1 MTRRIFM
8 SNIYRILSRVLI
20 ISLLTGLLTGLQSVT
35 PFTASADVTPSSSG
49 IPNWGMADLSD
60 GTTATMTGPF
70 IDYNSPSTGKL
81 MMGAKGGKF
90 ASTGDVFVYNYI
102 KLTGDFEFS
111 ARLVSEANAPG
122 TGSVTLGNNSNAV
135 ISVKNHGAGEAAV
148 PTAASPSFNVYYKY
162 NSTAPTVTSY
172 RRTTAGSSSVPGLKA
187 TAVPSLPVYLK
198 LSRTGTTFTAQTS
211 IDGNTWTDVVGS
223 YSDDNLAN
231 ESNTELSVGLGASS
245 GTFVFDN
252 IKVTQGGQTVFDSN
266 AGSSGGGP
274 DSTAPTWT
282 NGSITASNV
291 NQTEMTL
298 NWTGASDDTGVV
310 TYSVYQDA
318 ALLGTVSGATYH
330 VTGLT
335 AGTEYT
341 FKVQAGD
348 AAGNWSTNGPMASF
362 TTLSTAAAGPTA
374 LTALAGD
381 GNANLIW
388 SSLSGST
395 YNVKVATSPTGPFTN
410 IATGISLTYY
420 THNGI
425 INGQTYYYAVTSV
438 VNGVESL
445 DSPIASVTPAA
456 GRIIKNLDVKDN
468 TDMLGNGITRADQ
481 WSIAKNLQVGDILFP
496 DRTHKT
502 ATIPLE
508 YVGAEW
514 IRTAMDSK
522 GYDGS
527 PLAEFTVGSDAIVM
541 VAMDSR
547 FDGNGAT
554 PPSWLSSWSF
564 TEGDVILDDT
574 NPVTFNLYKK
584 MFKAGSIVTLESM
597 NRTAGVA
604 HYFVLALP
612 ATVKIDQADG
622 YVKSDSYTVSG
633 VLYAGKSLIIS
644 HNGAPLA
651 SMDAQASEQSF
662 SYDVTLNEGA
672 NKLEFTTTD
681 ELGNKS
687 TSFITV
693 TYDVTAPVVT
703 LSPAEIPA
711 EVTKPD
717 YTLLVTV
724 NEDAKLTIKLNGDTV
739 SDAVAVQGGVTV
751 SETISFAEG
760 ANTVEMFAEDD
771 AGNVSSIQVFQV
783 TYTFTASDISFKDI
797 SGNTVTK
804 LTAGN
809 DIIASLDVTNKTGL
823 SKEVTLMVVLYDT
836 DNTMVMYA
844 YSTSSIAS
852 DASKK
857 LNTAIRIP
865 ADANGYKIKAFVM
878 DSISGLKAL
887 SDAAIVE

>member
-1 MTRRIFM
+1 MIRRIFM
-8 SNIYRILSRVLI
+8 SNIYRNLSRILI
-20 ISLLTGLLTGLQSVT
+20 ISLLTGLLSGLQSVT
-35 PFTASADVTPSSSG
+35 PFTASADVTPSSRG
-49 IPNWGMADLSD
+49 IPNWGMADLSY
-60 GTTATMTGPF
+60 GTTLLSGPF
-70 IDYNSPSTGKL
+70 VDYNSPEAGQLTL
-81 MMGAKGGKF
+81 GAKGGKF
-90 ASTGDVFVYNYI
+90 ESGGDVFVYNYV

-111 ARLVSEANAPG
+111 ARVTSQANAPG
-122 TGSVTLGNNSNAV
+122 SGSVSLGTNSFAA
-135 ISVKNHGAGEAAV
+135 ISVKNQGAVENAV
-148 PTAASPSFNVYYKY
+148 PIATSPSLNVFYKY
-162 NSTAPTVTSY
+162 HSTAPTVTAY
-172 RRTTAGSSSVPGLKA
+172 RRTTTGSSSVPGLKA

-198 LSRTGTTFTAQTS
+198 LSRTGTTFTAQSS

-223 YSDDNLAN
+223 YSDANLAS
-231 ESNTELSVGLGASS
+231 ESNTELSVGLGASA

-252 IKVTQGGQTVFDSN
+252 IKVTQGGQTVLDSN

-291 NQTEMTL
+291 NQTGMTL
-298 NWTGASDDTGVV
+298 TWTGASDNTAVV

-318 ALLGTVSGATYH
+318 AFLGTVSGATYH

-348 AAGNWSTNGPMASF
+348 AAGNWSTNGPTANF
-362 TTLSTAAAGPTA
+362 TTLSSATAGPATLTA
-374 LTALAGD
+374 LTGD
-381 GNANLIW
+381 GNVNLIW

-410 IATGISLTYY
+410 IATGVSLTYF

-425 INGQTYYYAVTSV
+425 TNGQTYYYAVSSV
-438 VNGVESL
+438 MNGVESL

-456 GRIIKNLDVKDN
+456 GRIIKNLDVKDA
-468 TDMLGNGITRADQ
+468 THITGNGITRADQ
-481 WSIAKNLQVGDILFP
+481 WSITHDLQVGDILFP

-502 ATIPLE
+502 ATIPSE

-527 PLAEFTVGSDAIVM
+527 PLAEFTVGSDAIVI

-564 TEGDVILDDT
+564 TEGDFILDDT

-584 MFKAGSIVTLESM
+584 MFKAGSTVTLESM

-633 VLYAGKSLIIS
+633 VLYAKKSLIIS
-644 HNGAPLA
+644 HNGAALA
-651 SMDAQASEQSF
+651 SMDAQESEQSF
-662 SYDVTLNEGA
+662 SYDLTLNEGA

-693 TYDVTAPVVT
+693 TYDVIAPVVT

-711 EVTKPD
+711 EVTQPD
-717 YTLLVTV
+717 YSLSVTV
-724 NEDAKLTIKLNGDTV
+724 NENAKLTIKLNGVAV
-739 SDAVAVQGGVTV
+739 SDAIAVQAGEAVPA
-751 SETISFAEG
+751 TITFAEG
-760 ANTVEMFAEDD
+760 ANTVEIFAEDG
-771 AGNVSSIQVFQV
+771 AGNVSSIQ
-783 TYTFTASDISFKDI
+783 TYHVNYIFTAPDIIFKDMN
-797 SGNTVTK
+797 GVTVTK
-804 LTAGN
+804 LAAGS
-809 DIIASLDVTNKTGL
+809 DIVASLDMTNKTTL
-823 SKEVTLMVVLYDT
+823 AKDVTLMIVLYDA
-836 DNTMVMYA
+836 DNTMVVYA

-852 DASKK
+852 DTTKK

-865 ADANGYKIKAFVM
+865 ADANGYKIKAFIM